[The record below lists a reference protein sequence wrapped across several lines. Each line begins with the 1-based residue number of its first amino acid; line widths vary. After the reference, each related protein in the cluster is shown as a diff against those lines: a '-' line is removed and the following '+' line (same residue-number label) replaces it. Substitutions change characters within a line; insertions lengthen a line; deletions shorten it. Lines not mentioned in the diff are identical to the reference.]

1 MPITKGTLSRNAWRG
16 ARTAHG
22 PPAPC
27 TSAAGSC
34 KVHVQWTLFTSIPTI
49 PYFVLVTKYSL
60 GIPGMRRWRVEAIC
74 QVQSAW
80 RLRQRRG
87 FWSSSN
93 PLHPLQMPLWNN
105 RGWKTLPKL
114 SLPFLSRTPL
124 DSAVQ
129 QWPSG
134 LLGLLRVTFSVGLL
148 WSGKVT
154 ATLQHERVSLSSI
167 ACLDGGL
174 ADQLSQALWIAH
186 FSRMSNSLDLC
197 INGVFNFW
205 GSYQVFPLYLQTCI
219 SKLSTRQYQKS
230 VKTPQLYLTSSLEA
244 ELVLSSQGTD

>member
-34 KVHVQWTLFTSIPTI
+34 KVHVQWLFTSIPTI

-114 SLPFLSRTPL
+114 SLPFL
-124 DSAVQ
+124 
-129 QWPSG
+129 W
-134 LLGLLRVTFSVGLL
+134 GLL
-148 WSGKVT
+148 WILQFSSGLV
-154 ATLQHERVSLSSI
+154 A
-167 ACLDGGL
+167 
-174 ADQLSQALWIAH
+174 
-186 FSRMSNSLDLC
+186 SLD
-197 INGVFNFW
+197 FW
-205 GSYQVFPLYLQTCI
+205 GLHFQLGFCGQG
-219 SKLSTRQYQKS
+219 KS
-230 VKTPQLYLTSSLEA
+230 QQLCNMKGWVCLRLPA
-244 ELVLSSQGTD
+244 